1 MILVTGAT
9 GFVGRHVVR
18 CLLAAGQ
25 PVVALARGRDGVTGA
40 ERVAGA
46 VGFTPDGALLDVVE
60 GDLATREGVAGA
72 ELGRLRERVE
82 TVIHCAGDTSFFPQ
96 AMTAFVAGHVDG
108 PVALLRGLAGGRLS
122 RWTQLS
128 TAYVCGRRSGVVLEG
143 EGDVGQT
150 FHNPYERVKLDA
162 ERALRAAAA
171 RSGVEITVL
180 RPSIVVG
187 AAPGTAGGAP
197 ANLFFGFIRL
207 VAALRGLGNG
217 GGLRI
222 VARPRARFN
231 IVPVDYVAAA
241 VAALAEDP
249 RAAGETGHLVVRDA
263 PTQETMLAML
273 SERLGLRGL
282 SLVDA
287 SAGQLRDPSP
297 LEIGVARMLSPY
309 RDYLR
314 QDLVF
319 DDATACRLLRR
330 SGVTRPALAA
340 GEVEAL
346 VDRALST
353 AAARAPWL
361 AGARA

>member
-18 CLLAAGQ
+18 RLLAAGR
-25 PVVALARGRDGVTGA
+25 PVMALARDRDGVPGI
-40 ERVAGA
+40 ERVAEA

-60 GDLATREGVAGA
+60 GDLAARGGMAGA

-96 AMTAFVAGHVDG
+96 AVTAFVAGHVDG

-171 RSGVEITVL
+171 RAGIAITVL
-180 RPSIVVG
+180 RPGIVVG

-197 ANLFFGFIRL
+197 ANLFFSFIRL
-207 VAALRGLGNG
+207 VAGLRGLGG
-217 GGLRI
+217 AVALRI

-231 IVPVDYVAAA
+231 VVPVEYVAAA

-273 SERLGLRGL
+273 AARLGLRGL

-287 SAGQLRDPSP
+287 GEGRLRDPSP

-319 DDATACRLLRR
+319 DDATACRLLSR
-330 SGVTRPALAA
+330 SGVTCPALTAA
-340 GEVEAL
+340 EVEAL

-353 AAARAPWL
+353 ADSREPWL
-361 AGARA
+361 SGARA

>member
-143 EGDVGQT
+143 EGDIGQT

-197 ANLFFGFIRL
+197 TNLFFGFIRL

-249 RAAGETGHLVVRDA
+249 RAASETAHLVVRDA

>member
-18 CLLAAGQ
+18 RLLAAGR
-25 PVVALARGRDGVTGA
+25 PVVALARARDGESAA
-40 ERVAGA
+40 ERVAEA
-46 VGFTPDGALLDVVE
+46 VGFTRDGALCGVVE
-60 GDLATREGVAGA
+60 GELTTREGIVGA
-72 ELGRLRERVE
+72 RLGMLRERVE
-82 TVIHCAGDTSFFPQ
+82 TVIHCAGDTRFFPQ

-122 RWTQLS
+122 RWVQLS
-128 TAYVCGRRSGVVLEG
+128 TAYVCGRRSGVVHEG

-162 ERALRAAAA
+162 ERALRMAAA
-171 RSGVEITVL
+171 RSGVAITVL

-197 ANLFFGFIRL
+197 ANLFFGFIRM
-207 VAALRGLGNG
+207 VAALRGLGDDV
-217 GGLRI
+217 GLRI
-222 VARPRARFN
+222 VARPRARLN
-231 IVPVDYVAAA
+231 IVPVEYVAAA

-249 RAAGETGHLVVRDA
+249 RAANETGHLVIRDA
-263 PTQETMLAML
+263 PTQATMLAML
-273 SERLGLRGL
+273 ADRLGLRGL

-287 SAGQLRDPSP
+287 GKGRLLDPSP

-319 DDATACRLLRR
+319 DDATACRLLSR
-330 SGVTRPALAA
+330 SRVTRPALTS

-353 AAARAPWL
+353 AGSREPWL